1 MLGGLQMKGKDDI
14 KPIKT
19 SSGDSIYL
27 FWELQME
34 LNTESI
40 ILMNSTGK
48 YYYERGSAKQTEGE
62 RLSNFIIE
70 PLFVI
75 EDSDKKIK
83 YILKLISNDYSKVIE
98 IEGENLAINNSFKKF
113 CMSYG
118 MFNWRG
124 KQYHLDDLAEF
135 IMTNTI
141 KKLTTITYSG
151 FNSSEKVW

>member
-113 CMSYG
+113 CMRSEEHTSELQSRE
-118 MFNWRG
+118 NLVCR
-124 KQYHLDDLAEF
+124 LLLE
-135 IMTNTI
+135 
-141 KKLTTITYSG
+141 KKKEQTH
-151 FNSSEKVW
+151 V